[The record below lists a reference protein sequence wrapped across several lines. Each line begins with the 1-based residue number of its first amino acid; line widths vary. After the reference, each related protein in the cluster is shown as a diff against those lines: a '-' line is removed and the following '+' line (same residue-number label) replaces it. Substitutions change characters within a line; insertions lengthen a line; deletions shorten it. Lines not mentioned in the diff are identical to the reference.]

1 VRLVASSFQP
11 LAVLDPFYKWFVIFP
26 FYHHVM
32 ASKIIFFNTA
42 PAHRLGLHF
51 GALFGAI
58 GVHLICLPTA
68 VWFERWRDERS
79 AKKEQEKKKQE
90 NEKKGE
96 QDRGEEGERE

>member
-1 VRLVASSFQP
+1 
-11 LAVLDPFYKWFVIFP
+11 
-26 FYHHVM
+26 M

-42 PAHRLGLHF
+42 PARKLGLHF

-79 AKKEQEKKKQE
+79 ARKEREEKKQE
-90 NEKKGE
+90 EQNKGE